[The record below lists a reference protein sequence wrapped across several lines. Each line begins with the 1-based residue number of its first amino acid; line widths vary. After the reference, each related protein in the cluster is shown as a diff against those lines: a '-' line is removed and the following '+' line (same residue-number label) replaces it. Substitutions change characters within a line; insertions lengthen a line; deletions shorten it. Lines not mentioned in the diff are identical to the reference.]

1 MAAARIDNLL
11 IPVSVAIAV
20 IGGASGI
27 VWCAAKIQTR
37 TEWIADQ
44 IVTCRQS
51 QVDHERRL
59 QELERR
65 WERIDVRL
73 GQIAD
78 MLKLRVSQT
87 VSP

>member
-1 MAAARIDNLL
+1 MAAIRVENLL
-11 IPVSVAIAV
+11 IPISVAIAV
-20 IGGASGI
+20 VGGASGI
-27 VWCAAKIQTR
+27 VWCAAKVQTR

-44 IVTCRQS
+44 IVTYRQS